1 MRKVTEPP
9 NGSVPASASEKDPMK
24 KIPDVFV
31 IVFSLVLLAAAATWV
46 LPGGQYERRQ
56 EKVGETTRE
65 LVVPGSFHTIPSVPQ
80 SIEVFTAP
88 VRGFLKLVE
97 IIAFIFLVGGA
108 FAVFNETGAIAA
120 GIGKLVV
127 VLEGKEFLVIPIVM
141 GFFSLFGAVFGM
153 CEEAIPFVLIF
164 VPLAIALGYDSLVGV
179 CLSFV
184 AAGVGF
190 AGAFINPF
198 TLQIAQGVAGIP
210 LLSGMGYR
218 VVVWL
223 AATVVTIAW
232 VMVYGARVRRDPTRS
247 PMYELDR
254 ARREEILAQQKE
266 QGPFTLRHAAVLF
279 VLALGVAGMVLG
291 VVLLE
296 WYIIELAGLFLAM
309 GLVAGLVSGMKPSP
323 IARAFV
329 AGAKDIA
336 GAALVVAFAGGIL
349 VILQDGKV
357 LDTILHGAA
366 SVLGRL
372 PSLLAAYAMYVT
384 QAVINFFIPSG
395 STKAALTMP
404 IMAPLA
410 DLSGLT
416 RQTAVLAYQLGDGF
430 NNLIIPTSGVTVA
443 TLGLARIPYAI
454 WVRWHW
460 PMQVMF
466 FVFGLAA
473 LVWPVWTHWE

>member
-1 MRKVTEPP
+1 
-9 NGSVPASASEKDPMK
+9 MK

-31 IVFSLVLLAAAATWV
+31 IVFALVILAAVATWV
-46 LPGGQYERRQ
+46 LPGGEYERHQ
-56 EKVGETTRE
+56 EQVGETTRE
-65 LVVPGSFHTIPSVPQ
+65 LVVAGSFRTIPSVPQ
-80 SIEVFTAP
+80 VLEVFTAP
-88 VRGFLKLVE
+88 ARGFLKLSD

-108 FAVFNETGAIAA
+108 FAIFNDTGAIAA
-120 GIGKLVV
+120 GIGKLVKL
-127 VLEGKEFLVIPIVM
+127 LEGKEFLVIPIVM
-141 GFFSLFGAVFGM
+141 GFFSLFGAIFGM

-198 TLQIAQGVAGIP
+198 TLQIAQGIAGVP
-210 LLSGMGYR
+210 PLSGMGYR
-218 VVVWL
+218 VVVW
-223 AATVVTIAW
+223 AGATVATVAW
-232 VMVYGARVRRDPTRS
+232 VMVYAARVKRDPTRS

-266 QGPFTLRHAAVLF
+266 QGPFTWRHGAT
-279 VLALGVAGMVLG
+279 LGVLGLG
-291 VVLLE
+291 VVGMVVGVVWLD
-296 WYIIELAGLFLAM
+296 WYIIELAGLFVAM
-309 GLVAGLVSGMKPSP
+309 GVAAGLVSGMAPSG
-323 IARAFV
+323 IARSFV

-357 LDTILHGAA
+357 LDTLLHGAA
-366 SVLGRL
+366 SLLGRL
-372 PSLLAAYAMYVT
+372 PALVSAYAMYLT
-384 QAVINFFIPSG
+384 QMFINFFIPSG

-430 NNLIIPTSGVTVA
+430 NNMIIPTSGVTVA
-443 TLGLARIPYAI
+443 TLGLAKIPYAV
-454 WVRWHW
+454 WLRWHW

-466 FVFGLAA
+466 FVFGLVA
-473 LVWPVWTHWE
+473 LVWPVLVQWE